1 MLIKLHQNYGERG
14 SVPIAFKQYMM
25 AFLGSLVRMNCSRI
39 LHSPRNEEVVYLLL
53 EYELSLH
60 SPPACNEEVVYL
72 LLEYELSLHS
82 PVGGI
87 RR

>member
-1 MLIKLHQNYGERG
+1 
-14 SVPIAFKQYMM
+14 MM

-39 LHSPRNEEVVYLLL
+39 LHSPHNKEVVYLLL

-60 SPPACNEEVVYL
+60 SHRSRNEEVVYL
-72 LLEYELSLHS
+72 HLEYDLSLHS